1 MQKLKTCVKVDVTP
15 KSAYD
20 KYATEQI
27 LENYFL
33 QGLITLAEYIKAL
46 PDDSIAPKKELEE
59 IQKHREEEQARI
71 QQIEKEAI
79 KMQNQMN
86 GFIQENERINNI
98 DAEGQQIIGQLEN
111 SETTSM

>member
-1 MQKLKTCVKVDVTP
+1 MMVLEEVKEQIVNEFGEKETKTILKPRKIEGSVLQKLKACVKVDITP

-33 QGLITLAEYIKAL
+33 QGLITLPEYIKAL

-71 QQIEKEAI
+71 QQIEKQAI
-79 KMQNQMN
+79 ELK
-86 GFIQENERINNI
+86 
-98 DAEGQQIIGQLEN
+98 
-111 SETTSM
+111 